1 MIVEQ
6 IIEAQGKLFQVK
18 RRFSKDTIN
27 LDVEDGVKILKEY
40 YHCDTMFKA
49 KGYLWLCNE
58 IKEVSYEEIK
68 KE

>member
-1 MIVEQ
+1 MVRDQ

-18 RRFSKDTIN
+18 RRFLENRIN
-27 LDVEDGVKILKEY
+27 LNVEEGVKTLKKY

-58 IKEVSYEEIK
+58 IKEVNYEEI
-68 KE
+68 E